1 MNVNKIKMIE
11 VEKNTSGDMIIL
23 THIPTGLTT
32 FGKKSNE
39 FKAWKDLKE
48 MMQKYFAHQNSTMSI
63 Y

>member
-1 MNVNKIKMIE
+1 MNANKIKMSDI
-11 VEKNTSGDMIIL
+11 EKNTSGDLIIL

-48 MMQKYFAHQNSTMSI
+48 IMHKYYARQNSTMSI